1 MPGLF
6 RDEVLQ
12 ERRTQFLGAIRIG
25 RNPSFTLVTAVA
37 LLLAAALVAYA
48 TWGEITRKARLAGVL
63 VPVDSTLNVTGR
75 LAAHLYARSRTAG
88 LVQAGQPV
96 RLRLAAYPYQ
106 KFGMARG
113 AIESVSRTPLSAR
126 DLPAGSGQAL
136 SGVSQSDEPVYVI
149 TVALEKQW
157 VDAYGRTQPLQP
169 GMTLEA
175 DVAQERRRIW
185 EWLLEPALAASGRAE
200 AAVPAR

>member
-1 MPGLF
+1 MAGLF

-25 RNPSFTLVTAVA
+25 RNPSFALVTAVA

-63 VPVDSTLNVTGR
+63 VPTGGSLGASGR
-75 LAAHLYARSRTAG
+75 VAAQLYATSRTVAF
-88 LVQAGQPV
+88 VQPGQPV
-96 RLRLAAYPYQ
+96 RLRLPAYPYR
-106 KFGMARG
+106 KFGMALG
-113 AIESVSRTPLSAR
+113 AVESVSRTPLSVR
-126 DLPAGSGQAL
+126 DLPARAANASPAT
-136 SGVSQSDEPVYVI
+136 DEPVYVI
-149 TVALEKQW
+149 TVALATQSI
-157 VDAYGRTQPLQP
+157 DGSGGSQPLQP

-185 EWLLEPALAASGRAE
+185 EWLLAPALAASGHAG
-200 AAVPAR
+200 AMAVSAR